1 MCIFFFYLV
10 IITLISLLLDIC
22 RAKGGDFMVL
32 GGVFAVTGDIVV
44 TGLSDCSGSKC
55 PSAGTKVPTFD
66 IAVKKLYVSEKPT
79 TKAPK
84 TTTTTKKIGQTQY

>member
-1 MCIFFFYLV
+1 
-10 IITLISLLLDIC
+10 
-22 RAKGGDFMVL
+22 MVL

-66 IAVKKLYVSEKPT
+66 IAVKKLFVSEKPT
-79 TKAPK
+79 T
-84 TTTTTKKIGQTQY
+84 TKKNGQTPVSYTHLTLPTKA